1 MVYEHGCVWLM
12 CMLII
17 VIIMH
22 RGFQVPCS
30 IAVLLILLKQ
40 VLSLILQLGCIQK
53 APASF
58 CVPSPDLWSY
68 RHTQPGLVC
77 SGMLGIGTQV
87 LMLVQLFLPTGL
99 SLSLWSLR
107 PSFLSSSL
115 TSLTEWGMI

>member
-1 MVYEHGCVWLM
+1 MCVSYVYAHNSHNNDREH
-12 CMLII
+12 
-17 VIIMH
+17 
-22 RGFQVPCS
+22 RVPCS
-30 IAVLLILLKQ
+30 VTVLVILLKQ
-40 VLSLILQLGCIQK
+40 VLSLTLQLSCSQQ

-58 CVPSPDLWSY
+58 CVPPPDLWSY
-68 RHTQPGLVC
+68 RHAQPSLVC
-77 SGMLGIGTQV
+77 SGVLGIGTQA